1 MSTLVRPN
9 VTKTETE
16 TETNTETVAMTEDT
30 VETVETNVAQEE
42 APAATQEV
50 AVAEKNT
57 AVAVASSGLSMA
69 EHLAALEQQGASGLL
84 VDAMSFDR
92 VKLHEG
98 TFKVGDND
106 EDLGKEIN
114 IKPMNIQA
122 VHLFSRTDEEDE
134 DEVFYSYDAQGRTDT
149 AGNDTT
155 GRLAEWAADGYGK
168 PTVRTY
174 QEVMAELVDRDDEW
188 DGAIVNLSI
197 PPASR
202 NKFGGLVA
210 LTTLRQN
217 CTMAQLVL
225 NCTPSETLKSKGGK
239 SYRRWVFK
247 VARIE
252 G

>member
-1 MSTLVRPN
+1 MSSLVRPN
-9 VTKTETE
+9 VTKTETQ
-16 TETNTETVAMTEDT
+16 TEAVEETVMTE
-30 VETVETNVAQEE
+30 ETVVAQEE
-42 APAATQEV
+42 TVVEAAPTQEV
-50 AVAEKNT
+50 AVAEQRT
-57 AVAVASSGLSMA
+57 AVATTGAGVSMA
-69 EHLAALEQQGASGLL
+69 DHLAVLEQQGASGLL

-106 EDLGKEIN
+106 EELGKEIN

-155 GRLAEWAADGYGK
+155 GRLAEWAADGYDK
-168 PTVRTY
+168 PAVRTY

-202 NKFGGLVA
+202 NKFGGLVYI
-210 LTTLRQN
+210 TTRRQN
-217 CTMAQLVL
+217 CTMDQLVI
-225 NCTPSETLKSKGGK
+225 NCTPSETRKSKGGK